1 MIFALVFIRPSLY
14 LCKRIVVTIR
24 RLCRIYFTHIFFPIC
39 IYRGKLSLG
48 EKRSGQIL
56 LYHCIQHQQN
66 HTLVTLSTCVKAVL
80 LLSRLREVLRR
91 GVKLPKWIQID
102 QIEPTDDKD
111 IKCDRL
117 FKKSLWGLSLI
128 IIKILST

>member
-1 MIFALVFIRPSLY
+1 MSNILNTYFLPHLHLPRQ
-14 LCKRIVVTIR
+14 TI
-24 RLCRIYFTHIFFPIC
+24 P
-39 IYRGKLSLG
+39 RGE
-48 EKRSGQIL
+48 EKRTNFTL
-56 LYHCIQHQQN
+56 PLHPTPTN

-111 IKCDRL
+111 IKCVRL